1 MRMKYAVVS
10 AIVEEIKAPKF
21 FLQLSLYMHVT
32 LKGSCDSPSA
42 SLRV

>member
-1 MRMKYAVVS
+1 MKYAVVS

-32 LKGSCDSPSA
+32 
-42 SLRV
+42 